1 MASGDHRPARLLLLE
16 CVTLLRQRVDRAQ
29 LFPFWKGW
37 AEDRGIPV
45 RWVCVGGRA
54 GLEPAGQSWFRPV
67 VNLDSADALR
77 LTEDLRRWGATHV
90 LANEELATEWAG
102 RLTEAIPGIS
112 MVGGLRSAE
121 MTSWMVRLR
130 EEAERQG
137 TMPARW
143 RGDSAYTQID
153 VWQRERW
160 LSRWIGLPDPPAA
173 EGPAGRRVAD
183 IAEPRYDAEIFNEAA
198 ARLEP
203 MIRIVGGVFC
213 DWTAPLRDNPAYRG
227 LDLSECSRDYGCSF
241 CAMRT
246 PAPATGDPLD
256 VAERQFRRLLAS
268 GTRPRR
274 DSGRYDFYD
283 IRLFL
288 RIDEWVAR
296 AAALGIPPSEFCFS
310 PRVDHVLK
318 AQDRLRNAL
327 PLCADRGYVIRL
339 FRIGAENFS
348 EAEQMRF
355 NKGVSAVQIEEA
367 LSLFREFES
376 RWPGTFQATQPLAF
390 ITFTPWTTLEDFR
403 LLLEKAVHWG
413 FPPRG
418 RWLFCTLEL
427 DRDQPITALARAEGD
442 LVVPEFEDPALLY
455 SSSVVGSLHP
465 SQVPWRFRD
474 RRVATCHA
482 LLVRYCAAL
491 ERAFPDTV
499 FEGDPLYREIQ
510 DRIREDGGRAATPLA
525 FAQALVRT
533 IEEDPAA
540 RDAGEVW
547 RRTYR
552 DLVRAGLSGPPMRSR
567 MTWLIRQVLESG
579 RNKWDDLHLE
589 NLSCEEGSREA
600 ILSLRTRGR
609 PCSVRMVP
617 AGSLENPDIRSERFA
632 GRLEEASPQ
641 DRSLLL
647 ARLGRLF
654 RALDPLV
661 PRYAPLFLAGSPTV
675 PDPVGPVP
683 SLADD
688 DG

>member
-339 FRIGAENFS
+339 FRIGAESFS
-348 EAEQMRF
+348 EAEQQRF
-355 NKGVSAVQIEEA
+355 NKGFSSARIEEVLA
-367 LSLFREFES
+367 LFREFES
-376 RWPGTFQATQPLAF
+376 RWPGTFQATRPLAF
-390 ITFTPWTTLEDFR
+390 IPFTPWTTLEEYG
-403 LLLEKAVHWG
+403 LLLEKAVQWG
-413 FPPRG
+413 FPPGG
-418 RWLFCTLEL
+418 RWLFDTLEL
-427 DRDQPITALARAEGD
+427 GPDLPITALARAEGD
-442 LVVPEFEDPALLY
+442 LLVPEFEDPAFLHVL
-455 SSSVVGSLHP
+455 SLAESPHP
-465 SQVPWRFRD
+465 FPVAWRFRD

-482 LLVRYCAAL
+482 LLVRYSAAL
-491 ERAFPDTV
+491 ERSFPDTALQD
-499 FEGDPLYREIQ
+499 DPLYREIR
-510 DRIREDGGRAATPLA
+510 DRIREDGGRTATPLA
-525 FAQALVRT
+525 FARALVRT
-533 IEEDPAA
+533 LGQAPGGLDP
-540 RDAGEVW
+540 GEAW
-547 RRTYR
+547 HRTYR

-567 MTWLIRQVLESG
+567 MTWLIRRVLASD
-579 RNKWDDLHLE
+579 RNEPGDLHLE
-589 NLSCEEGSREA
+589 DLACEEGSREA
-600 ILSLRTRGR
+600 ILRLRTRGR
-609 PCSVRMVP
+609 RCSVRMAL
-617 AGSLENPDIRSERFA
+617 AGSLQSPDIRSGRFE
-632 GRLEEASPQ
+632 GRLEEASPL
-641 DRSLLL
+641 DRPFLL

-683 SLADD
+683 SLADH